1 MTTPIVSII
10 TPSLNQAQF
19 IRATIESVLGQ
30 EYLPLEYWVVDGG
43 STDGTLEILRG
54 YSGRLHWSSELDE
67 GQASAINKGW
77 RLARGEIIAYL
88 NADDTYLPNTIDRV
102 AKFFAAHPDVDVVY
116 GDCDYVDDAGQF
128 IQAYPARGYD
138 YVDLVRSTIDYIPQ
152 PAVFLRRRVLE
163 SVGYLDERL
172 SFALDFDY
180 WLRAG
185 LSCTFAYLPVRLAAL
200 RLHRGAKSV
209 NHLKGFASELVT
221 IYQRLFSRGDLPDS
235 VRAIQTQAMSNIYYR
250 AASCAFWSG
259 QDDSGARR
267 YALRAWRYRPLNLRP
282 PLALA
287 FSGKWGREIL
297 TRWRGNPFLLKLSP

>member
-1 MTTPIVSII
+1 MTAPVVSIV

-30 EYLPLEYWVVDGG
+30 GYSSLEYWVVDGG

-54 YSGRLHWSSELDE
+54 YGEQLNWVSEPDE
-67 GQASAINKGW
+67 GQASAINRGW

-88 NADDTYLPNTIDRV
+88 NADDVYLPGAIDRV
-102 AKFFAAHPDVDVVY
+102 AEFFAAHPGVDIVY
-116 GDCDYVDDAGQF
+116 GDCDYVDATGRF
-128 IQAYPARGYD
+128 IQTYPTRVYD
-138 YVDLVRSTIDYIPQ
+138 YVDFVRSTIDYIPQ

-172 SFALDFDY
+172 SLAMDFDY

-185 LSCTFAYLPVRLAAL
+185 LSRAFAYLPVPLAAL
-200 RLHRGAKSV
+200 RVHHGAKSV
-209 NHLKGFASELVT
+209 SHLKSFASELVT
-221 IYQRLFSRGDLPDS
+221 IYHRLFLRDDLPDL
-235 VRAIQTQAMSNIYYR
+235 VRAIQSQAMSNIYYR

-259 QDDSGARR
+259 QDDSGARQ
-267 YALRAWRYRPLNLRP
+267 YALQAWRYRPLNMRP
-282 PLALA
+282 PLVLA

-297 TRWRGNPFLLKLSP
+297 TRWRGNPFLLRW